1 MTDPKPSTGEP
12 LSLPESK
19 ETLAM
24 QLKQL
29 ADGKR
34 SAVFV
39 AEGSPKVFVPRGMN
53 TIPTQEGRIHF
64 NPKFMTADHVRQAV
78 ANGRLND
85 LLGYVQNKTEALDNS
100 LRSGEMPKFVVSRDE
115 DGIEQDAAAVS
126 PDRVH
131 EQAQIFAQRAKPGS
145 KVGIEDSFKTIA
157 SREKAFNGGRK
168 KYQDGGTVK
177 EALDLAFRNKNLP
190 QMSDTVLDVPRKAA
204 EMFPFIAKNKPNTK
218 INIRP
223 DSNWAETYGSGE
235 TGDPKRPETLRPKEF
250 PMKETGIEIY
260 RPDFSPADYAAE
272 FLHVDPKA
280 NRTRDLLTKSLRP
293 DQMDY
298 VKQEGDYEESIRQ
311 GQSPKRAL
319 QNQIDGMLRGYVMKD
334 LGYLPNRPVRPAKDV
349 FDKQHQQPK
358 SVVEEMKYSPEQKK
372 ELEELKSYMTKRACG
387 GPVMH
392 DDTRYALRLANG
404 RQGYADGG
412 APTMVGASQP
422 MGADPTT
429 QFIRNLANAG
439 FPPEQINAILGS
451 QTQQL
456 PGTQQQAISQQQLM
470 PAQTAPAQMP
480 QQFPLDRQVGRTFR
494 NYGQPADQAT
504 IDNIVG
510 RINAGDFS
518 YDQFNDWAK
527 GQYGRPVGGIGTPPP
542 GSEQPI
548 DAKPIVGDGS
558 QPGNPRYYP
567 GGSPIFPPPIDGG
580 PVNYPGGSPIFPP
593 PIDGGPVNLGGQM
606 GGTYGQ
612 GNIPFQGQPMPEF
625 LPPGGQM
632 TAEEWSKTYGPN
644 VDPDPR
650 MIKREPST
658 GRGISDIFT
667 SLQAGQSPMTSTPN
681 YTDPNPADG
690 LRSQS
695 DFQHDLANQIAQLG
709 FPGFGAPQ
717 QNQLN
722 APSQSNA
729 LNIANSAIMGQQPSY
744 GAGLIQGG
752 NGGFG
757 PGKDGSGT
765 MAHGPGGAALG
776 SGLKNGPSMASGG
789 YGGFGSGYKNG
800 PSGNFGGG
808 GFMPGGMGG
817 MGFK

>member
-19 ETLAM
+19 ETLTM

-34 SAVFV
+34 PAVFV
-39 AEGSPKVFVPRGMN
+39 AEGSPKVLVPRGMN

-64 NPKFMTADHVRQAV
+64 NPEFMTADHVRQAI

-85 LLGYVQNKTEALDNS
+85 LLGYVQNKVEALDNS

-115 DGIEQDAAAVS
+115 NGIEQDAAAVS

-157 SREKAFNGGRK
+157 SRESAFNGGP
-168 KYQDGGTVK
+168 VK
-177 EALDLAFRNKNLP
+177 DALDLAFRNKKLP

-204 EMFPFIAKNKPNTK
+204 EMFPFINNSKLNTK
-218 INIRP
+218 VSIRP
-223 DSNWAETYGSGE
+223 DRNWAETYPRGEIGSKE
-235 TGDPKRPETLRPKEF
+235 NPRPKEF
-250 PMKETGIEIY
+250 PIEETGVEIY

-272 FLHVDPKA
+272 ILHVDPKA
-280 NRTRDLLTKSLRP
+280 NRAREALIKALRP
-293 DQMDY
+293 NQLDY
-298 VKQEGDYEESIRQ
+298 IKQEGDYEESIRQ

-319 QNQIDGMLRGYVMKD
+319 QNQIDGMLRGYVMQD
-334 LGYLPNRPVRPAKDV
+334 QGYLPNQPVRPAMAV

-372 ELEELKSYMTKRACG
+372 ELEELKSYTTKRASG

-470 PAQTAPAQMP
+470 PAQMP

-518 YDQFNDWAK
+518 YDQFNDWAR

-548 DAKPIVGDGS
+548 DAQPIVGDGS

-567 GGSPIFPPPIDGG
+567 GGSPIFPPPVDGG
-580 PVNYPGGSPIFPP
+580 GMGAELSFTPP
-593 PIDGGPVNLGGQM
+593 
-606 GGTYGQ
+606 
-612 GNIPFQGQPMPEF
+612 QGQPMPEF

-632 TAEEWSKTYGPN
+632 TAP
-644 VDPDPR
+644 
-650 MIKREPST
+650 
-658 GRGISDIFT
+658 DIFT
-667 SLQAGQSPMTSTPN
+667 PLQAGQSPMTSTPN
-681 YTDPNPADG
+681 YSDTNPTDG
-690 LRSQS
+690 LRNQS

-729 LNIANSAIMGQQPSY
+729 LNIANSAIMGQQPAY
-744 GAGLIQGG
+744 GSGFIQGG

-776 SGLKNGPSMASGG
+776 SGLKNGPSMTSGG

>member
-1 MTDPKPSTGEP
+1 MNDPKPSTGEP

-19 ETLAM
+19 ETLTM

-34 SAVFV
+34 PAVFV
-39 AEGSPKVFVPRGMN
+39 AEGSPKVLVPRGMN

-64 NPKFMTADHVRQAV
+64 NPEFMSADHVRQV
-78 ANGRLND
+78 IANGRLSD
-85 LLGYVQNKTEALDNS
+85 LLGYVQNKVEALDNS
-100 LRSGEMPKFVVSRDE
+100 LRSGNMPKFVVSRDE

-157 SREKAFNGGRK
+157 SREKSSR
-168 KYQDGGTVK
+168 
-177 EALDLAFRNKNLP
+177 
-190 QMSDTVLDVPRKAA
+190 
-204 EMFPFIAKNKPNTK
+204 
-218 INIRP
+218 
-223 DSNWAETYGSGE
+223 
-235 TGDPKRPETLRPKEF
+235 
-250 PMKETGIEIY
+250 
-260 RPDFSPADYAAE
+260 
-272 FLHVDPKA
+272 
-280 NRTRDLLTKSLRP
+280 
-293 DQMDY
+293 
-298 VKQEGDYEESIRQ
+298 
-311 GQSPKRAL
+311 
-319 QNQIDGMLRGYVMKD
+319 
-334 LGYLPNRPVRPAKDV
+334 
-349 FDKQHQQPK
+349 
-358 SVVEEMKYSPEQKK
+358 YSPEQKK
-372 ELEELKSYMTKRACG
+372 ELEELKSYTTKRASG

-470 PAQTAPAQMP
+470 PAQMP

-548 DAKPIVGDGS
+548 DAQPIVGDGS
-558 QPGNPRYYP
+558 QPGNPRYYR
-567 GGSPIFPPPIDGG
+567 GGSPIFPPSVDGG
-580 PVNYPGGSPIFPP
+580 GMGAEFSFTPP
-593 PIDGGPVNLGGQM
+593 
-606 GGTYGQ
+606 
-612 GNIPFQGQPMPEF
+612 QGQPMPEF

-632 TAEEWSKTYGPN
+632 TAP
-644 VDPDPR
+644 
-650 MIKREPST
+650 
-658 GRGISDIFT
+658 DIFAP
-667 SLQAGQSPMTSTPN
+667 LQAGQSPTTSTPN
-681 YTDPNPADG
+681 YSDTNPTDG
-690 LRSQS
+690 LRNQS

-709 FPGFGAPQ
+709 FPDFGAPQ

-729 LNIANSAIMGQQPSY
+729 LNIANSAIMGQQPAY

-752 NGGFG
+752 DGGFG

-776 SGLKNGPSMASGG
+776 SGLKNGPSMTSGG

-817 MGFK
+817 MGFR